1 MMRLQPDSTAV
12 VDTLTQAY
20 SDIWQGTSNAQ
31 EAGIIGFLASN
42 DLIFV
47 VLAVTLIIW
56 FVLLFFM
63 IRIDRRLGQL
73 EKDHDQQSK
82 NVVQ

>member
-1 MMRLQPDSTAV
+1 MRYQPDTTAV

-20 SDIWQGTSNAQ
+20 SDIWQASSNDQ
-31 EAGIIGFLASN
+31 QTGIIGFLSSN

-73 EKDHDQQSK
+73 EKEHDQQSK

>member
-1 MMRLQPDSTAV
+1 MQQPDTTAV

-20 SDIWQGTSNAQ
+20 SDIWQPVEATDNSAFINAM
-31 EAGIIGFLASN
+31 ASN

-47 VLAVTLIIW
+47 VLGVTLIIW

-63 IRIDRRLGQL
+63 IKLDRRLGKI
-73 EKDHDQQSK
+73 EQQTASTTK
-82 NVVQ
+82 E